1 MAKIQNISEIHPTLG
16 FTEFDIIEKYRKS
29 FHESELGRLH
39 SVFPFERMAKT
50 MGLSE
55 QRLGRR
61 NIFSPSAKIAL
72 MVLKAYTGFS
82 DRQLVEH
89 LNGNIHYQMFCGI
102 MINPS
107 FPITN
112 YKIVSAIRNEIASRL
127 DVDSLQEVLASH
139 WKPYLD
145 SLHVCMTDATCY
157 ESHMRYPT
165 DMKLLWESLEWLY
178 RYICR
183 HCVEPGIRR
192 PRNKYRNVAESYLSY
207 CKKRKRKGS
216 RMLKCRMIRLLEKFI
231 TQRDEI
237 HSQYDTSLRYTQNY
251 RKRLSIIRKVL
262 VQEKEMFEGQPKMS
276 L

>member
-39 SVFPFERMAKT
+39 SVFPFERMAKV

-127 DVDSLQEVLASH
+127 DVDSLQEVLASY
-139 WKPYLD
+139 WKPYLEN
-145 SLHVCMTDATCY
+145 LHVCMTDATCY
-157 ESHMRYPT
+157 ESHMRFPT

-178 RYICR
+178 RQICL
-183 HCVEPGIRR
+183 HCRDLGIRR
-192 PRNKYRNVAESYLSY
+192 PRNKYADVAKSYLSY
-207 CKKRKRKGS
+207 CKKRKRKAS
-216 RMLKCRMIRLLEKFI
+216 RTRMLKRRMIRLLDI
-231 TQRDEI
+231 HLLCTQG
-237 HSQYDTSLRYTQNY
+237 
-251 RKRLSIIRKVL
+251 KG
-262 VQEKEMFEGQPKMS
+262 GQG
-276 L
+276 